1 MLETGIYVR
10 VSTEEQAQEGYSI
23 RAQEQ
28 KLKDY
33 SRIKEWGV
41 YKVYIDDG
49 ISGKNIQDRPAIQE
63 MISDIEN
70 GKVNNVLVFKIDRL
84 TRNTAD
90 LIYLVNLF
98 NAYDCAFNSLSE
110 SIDTQTASGRMFIKI
125 IGIFAEFERE
135 NIIERTKIGFERK
148 VREGYTLATRTPS
161 YGYDRKIGE
170 KIQTINEFE
179 ASIVRE
185 VFDMFVNKN
194 MSCLEIANNLN
205 ERKIPTKENAVWHTR
220 TIKNML
226 TNCNYVGMVRYAT
239 KDKNRHFEAEGA
251 HEPIISKEL
260 YEETQNLI
268 QKISVKSYTKR
279 PKEDSYYSGILFCA
293 KCGGKMTSHGNYRKD
308 KNGNIDVGRD
318 YRCSNYIKKTCSA
331 SNVSHKK
338 VEQAFRDYI
347 NNIEDLSIPDEIKIA
362 EQQERQRQNADLL
375 NGLYKQEKALE
386 HKEKEI
392 VKFYVSGSMEL
403 GDYMEIKKTIEKEKV
418 NMMSKIQE
426 LETEGIEAEEQNLR
440 KEDII
445 KNLRENWDL
454 LTNLEKRQFL
464 VNFVDK
470 IIVSGKKVNSRN
482 TIVTI
487 QDIQFSK
494 F

>member
-194 MSCLEIANNLN
+194 MSCLEIADNLN

-226 TNCNYVGMVRYAT
+226 TNCNYVGRVRYAT

-251 HEPIISKEL
+251 HEPIISNEL

-338 VEQAFRDYI
+338 VEQAFRDC
-347 NNIEDLSIPDEIKIA
+347 
-362 EQQERQRQNADLL
+362 LL
-375 NGLYKQEKALE
+375 YT
-386 HKEKEI
+386 
-392 VKFYVSGSMEL
+392 SPSPR
-403 GDYMEIKKTIEKEKV
+403 D
-418 NMMSKIQE
+418 
-426 LETEGIEAEEQNLR
+426 
-440 KEDII
+440 
-445 KNLRENWDL
+445 
-454 LTNLEKRQFL
+454 
-464 VNFVDK
+464 
-470 IIVSGKKVNSRN
+470 
-482 TIVTI
+482 
-487 QDIQFSK
+487 
-494 F
+494 